1 MRTKGHARVEI
12 RIDERLALGI
22 EAVRGDAPIAVYIR
36 RLIREDVMST
46 LGELP
51 GASER
56 RK

>member
-12 RIDERLALGI
+12 RIDKRLAEGI

-36 RLIREDVMST
+36 RLIREDVVST

-51 GASER
+51 GTER